1 MTRQLML
8 VGADRPYRTI
18 SEALRNAADGAL
30 ISIAAGR
37 YDEQLVID
45 RVVTMTPEQAPGS
58 VHVHCDKGVTVAAAA
73 DGVQLAGLVLTGADP
88 QTPVVQV
95 QRGELALDGCKV
107 SGSAWAAIFA
117 HTLGTL
123 AVRDCTVNNQVG
135 AGIVVTSPGANVVEN
150 TAITEVASSALVV
163 ADGGRILVRGI
174 TVERPG
180 GNGICVNGRAH
191 AEIEDC
197 TFVGCAKP
205 AIAVEQEAGARIA
218 GVKVSASAT
227 VDAYLTGHG
236 TIELSGCEF
245 TGSSSQGVH
254 IAAGSAPRLTGC
266 TVTKSAKNGVYV
278 TSASRPVFE
287 RCVVEE
293 SPLGIV
299 VDGAAAPN
307 FQQVTVRGCETA
319 ALRAL
324 GSAAVQAEELTV
336 DSPGGVAVLGQS
348 SLTVRGGEISGGRG
362 NAVEL
367 DEAAKGSFA
376 RVSFRA
382 AEGTGLMLGAGT
394 RGVLESAVF
403 EGCGAVVGANA
414 VLTAQDTRF
423 ADAPE
428 DAVKVLAT
436 GRLTASASRI
446 NGARGHGVN
455 VEAGAAAQLIGCKII
470 GSGGRGVQ
478 SAQGSGADGD
488 ESVELRDCDIREN
501 GADANG
507 GPGSGAGAGFGAARP
522 RQAPAAPRPMQAYDG
537 SPPQADEGEESY
549 DSTQPDS
556 RRSVHIGTGPLAELE
571 ALVGLASVKSEVTGL
586 INLIQMAQRREQ
598 MGLPMPP
605 MSRHL
610 VFAGPPGTG
619 KTTVA
624 RIYGAVL
631 AELGVLPRGHMV
643 EVSRA
648 DLVAQYIGATAI
660 KTTEVVSKALGGV
673 LFVDE
678 AYTLTNQSKGSGPD
692 FGREA
697 VETLMKLMEDHRNEL
712 VVIAAGYSEH
722 MEQFLS
728 SNPGMA
734 SRFSRTIEFPNYS
747 VDELVTIVQGM
758 CSAHQYELPEET
770 IRALADYFEQVPKGA
785 TFGNGRVARKVFEAM
800 VNNQATRLAARLD
813 ADDTELSRFMPEDV
827 TVGELNPAAGQG
839 GEAAGQAR
847 TSAGTRR
854 LSALTGLD
862 PVRDALRVRLSGL
875 ARLKREQQ
883 PTAGLANLV
892 FEGWDGSGR
901 AAVAE
906 IYAQCLAEDGLAASG
921 TLRTVRLSEF
931 PVLIPQQA
939 AAFAQHVFDDCAGGV
954 LLLRLDE
961 PFFQRAPE
969 QRAAVLGA
977 LRPAMGRNPAVV
989 LLMAGEP
996 HRVAQILRERP
1007 EVAGCFADSLAF
1019 PQYDAGRLATLVGR
1033 YLAARGFQAGEQT
1046 LRAVAEVFASAPPRT
1061 GARDAHRFAASLIAA
1076 AQSPAIGPDAVRRP
1090 APAAAPAQAGPAQAA
1105 GQSNPGHPQSPGPG
1119 DETGTP
1125 TERAGELVRP

>member
-8 VGADRPYRTI
+8 VAADRPGGYRTI
-18 SEALRNAADGAL
+18 AEALRNASDGAL
-30 ISIAAGR
+30 ITIAAGR

-58 VHVHCDKGVTVAAAA
+58 VHVHCEKGVTVAVAAE
-73 DGVQLAGLVLTGADP
+73 GVQLAGLVLTGADS

-95 QRGELALDGCKV
+95 QRGELALDDCRV

-117 HTLGTL
+117 HTQGTL
-123 AVRDCTVNNQVG
+123 AVRDCTVGNRTG
-135 AGIVVTSPGANVVEN
+135 AGIVVTSPGGNVVEN

-163 ADGGRILVRGI
+163 ADGGRILARGI

-180 GNGICVNGRAH
+180 GNGVCVNGRAR
-191 AEIEDC
+191 AEIDGC
-197 TFVGCAKP
+197 VFVGCAKP
-205 AIAVEQEAGARIA
+205 AIAVEQEAGARIT
-218 GVKVSASAT
+218 GVKVSSSGT

-236 TIELSGCEF
+236 AIELIDCEF
-245 TGSSSQGVH
+245 TGSSAQGVH

-266 TVTKSAKNGVYV
+266 TVTKAAKNGVYI
-278 TSASRPVFE
+278 TAAARPVFE
-287 RCVVEE
+287 RCVVEQ

-299 VDGAAAPN
+299 VDAAAGPSL
-307 FQQVTVRGCETA
+307 QQVAVRDCESA
-319 ALRAL
+319 AMRAL
-324 GSAAVQAEELTV
+324 GSAVVQAEELAV
-336 DSPGGVAVLGQS
+336 DGPGGLVVLGGS
-348 SLTVRGGEISGGRG
+348 SITVRGGEISGGRG
-362 NAVEL
+362 SAVEL
-367 DEAAKGSFA
+367 GEASKGAFA

-382 AEGTGLMLGAGT
+382 GEGTGLTLGAGT
-394 RGVLESAVF
+394 HGVLESAVF
-403 EGCGAVVGANA
+403 EGCGAVVGTDAL
-414 VLTAQDTRF
+414 LTAQDTRF
-423 ADAPE
+423 TDAPE
-428 DAVKVLAT
+428 DAVKVLAS
-436 GRLTASASRI
+436 GRLEASASRI
-446 NGARGHGVN
+446 NGARGHGVSL
-455 VEAGAAAQLIGCKII
+455 ESGGAVQLVGCKII
-470 GSGGRGVQ
+470 GNGGRGVY
-478 SAQGSGADGD
+478 SEGDADGD
-488 ESVELRDCDIREN
+488 ERVELRDCDIREN
-501 GADANG
+501 GADSGG
-507 GPGSGAGAGFGAARP
+507 GPGSGVGAVRARQSP
-522 RQAPAAPRPMQAYDG
+522 APARTVQAYDG
-537 SPPQADEGEESY
+537 A
-549 DSTQPDS
+549 QPDVADDDEFYDGQPSDS
-556 RRSVHIGTGPLAELE
+556 RHAVHVGTGPLAELE

-586 INLIQMAQRREQ
+586 VNLIQMAQRREQ

-648 DLVAQYIGATAI
+648 DMVAQIIGGTAI
-660 KTTEVVSKALGGV
+660 KTTEVVTKALGGV

-678 AYTLTNQSKGSGPD
+678 AYTLTNQSKGTGPD

-770 IRALADYFEQVPKGA
+770 LRALTDYFDQVPKGP

-813 ADDTELSRFMPEDV
+813 ADDMELSRFMPEDV
-827 TVGELNPAAGQG
+827 NVAELTGAPGADGQPSG
-839 GEAAGQAR
+839 RPRE
-847 TSAGTRR
+847 SAGARR
-854 LSALTGLD
+854 LSALVGLD
-862 PVRDALRVRLSGL
+862 PVREALRVRLSGL

-901 AAVAE
+901 GAVAE
-906 IYAQCLAEDGLAASG
+906 IYAQCLAEDGLCSSG
-921 TLRTVRLSEF
+921 TLRAVRLSEF
-931 PVLIPQQA
+931 PVLLPEQS

-961 PFFQRAPE
+961 PFFRFAPE

-977 LRPAMGRNPAVV
+977 LRPAMARNQAVV

-1007 EVAGCFADSLAF
+1007 DVAGCFADSLAF
-1019 PQYDAGRLATLVGR
+1019 PQYKPERLATLVGR
-1033 YLAARGFQAGEQT
+1033 YLAARGFKAGEQT
-1046 LRAVAEVFASAPPRT
+1046 LRAVVEAFASAPPRT
-1061 GARDAHRFAASLIAA
+1061 GAWDAHRFAASLAAAARSPVIGPEAVRGDPGGPQSGAVEA
-1076 AQSPAIGPDAVRRP
+1076 AQSALP
-1090 APAAAPAQAGPAQAA
+1090 
-1105 GQSNPGHPQSPGPG
+1105 
-1119 DETGTP
+1119 E
-1125 TERAGELVRP
+1125 ERSGELVRP